1 MSCRRPRDASAQAT
15 ALRKELDECKKA
27 SIAMDRE
34 ARVAEAEAANAKVP
48 AGVANETA
56 GGVPVGETTA
66 ADVPSFSSLS
76 PSEKAAGSLGVHPEA
91 WRPIAFMNAKHYD
104 ALLKHNA
111 VDDTLVRRIEAFK
124 HVSVAN

>member
-56 GGVPVGETTA
+56 GGVPVGETIACATA
-66 ADVPSFSSLS
+66 TQKVN
-76 PSEKAAGSLGVHPEA
+76 
-91 WRPIAFMNAKHYD
+91 IA
-104 ALLKHNA
+104 
-111 VDDTLVRRIEAFK
+111 
-124 HVSVAN
+124 S